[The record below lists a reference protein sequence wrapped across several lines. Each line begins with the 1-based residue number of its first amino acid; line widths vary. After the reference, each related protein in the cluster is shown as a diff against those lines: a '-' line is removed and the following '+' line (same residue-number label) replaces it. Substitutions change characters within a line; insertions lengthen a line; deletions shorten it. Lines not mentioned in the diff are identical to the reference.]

1 MANKA
6 RLTATAERIGTAVG
20 RAERTVRKVGEA
32 AKVAREELTHLTK
45 RIEALGRELKKSSER
60 LKRSVR

>member
-6 RLTATAERIGTAVG
+6 RLTATAEKIGTAVG
-20 RAERTVRKVGEA
+20 RAERTARKVGKA
-32 AKVAREELTHLTK
+32 AKVARGELAHLTK
-45 RIEALGRELKKSSER
+45 QIEALARTLKKSGER